1 MAGVACG
8 EERRG
13 AVLAGGRSGSAVSGQ
28 RGGLLACRGL
38 GQVVLLRGSTYAKAT
53 LTLVRTALLRVG
65 WRNGMVSFYRAMCS
79 ALWDMIAQGQAERPR
94 PGGDG
99 VPSSV
104 SKVLSDCSPDAVS

>member
-38 GQVVLLRGSTYAKAT
+38 GQVVILRVSTCTTVA

>member
-1 MAGVACG
+1 MACG

-38 GQVVLLRGSTYAKAT
+38 GQVVILRGSTYAKAT

-65 WRNGMVSFYRAMCS
+65 WRNGMVSFYRAMFS
-79 ALWDMIAQGQAERPR
+79 ALRDMIAQGQAEWPR

-99 VPSSV
+99 VASSV
-104 SKVLSDCSPDAVS
+104 SKVLSDRSPDAAS